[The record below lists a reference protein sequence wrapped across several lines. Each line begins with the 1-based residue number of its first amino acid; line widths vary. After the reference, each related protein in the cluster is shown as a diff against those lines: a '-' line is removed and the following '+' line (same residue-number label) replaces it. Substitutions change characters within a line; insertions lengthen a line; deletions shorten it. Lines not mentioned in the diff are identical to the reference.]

1 MTIYFEHSNL
11 YHFITFFYK
20 KYFKLHRYLIRTT
33 SCGELVAEV
42 ALAGIERFPL
52 ILSGILMTLTA
63 TTGCGELS
71 IVLGA
76 FCQFVHLF
84 SMYKV
89 RKFDINEHLTLL
101 SSVKKGTY
109 LKISKIWSFTNFNCR
124 II

>member
-1 MTIYFEHSNL
+1 MVPFHYL
-11 YHFITFFYK
+11 FYK
-20 KYFKLHRYLIRTT
+20 EVFELQRYLIRTT

-52 ILSGILMTLTA
+52 ILSGILMALTA

-89 RKFDINEHLTLL
+89 RTFDANKHQCIN
-101 SSVKKGTY
+101 
-109 LKISKIWSFTNFNCR
+109 
-124 II
+124 

>member
-1 MTIYFEHSNL
+1 MRFIVGGKITIVILNRF
-11 YHFITFFYK
+11 
-20 KYFKLHRYLIRTT
+20 RYLVRTT

-52 ILSGILMTLTA
+52 ILTGILVTVTA

-71 IVLGA
+71 LLFGA

-89 RKFDINEHLTLL
+89 
-101 SSVKKGTY
+101 
-109 LKISKIWSFTNFNCR
+109 
-124 II
+124 